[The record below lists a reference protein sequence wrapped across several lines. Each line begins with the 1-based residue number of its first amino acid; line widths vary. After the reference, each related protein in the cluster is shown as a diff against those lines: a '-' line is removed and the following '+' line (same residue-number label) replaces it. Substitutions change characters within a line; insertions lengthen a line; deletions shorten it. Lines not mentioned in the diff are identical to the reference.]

1 MTGALQGGQSV
12 EGKSKETLDAFIFI
26 SILAYGN

>member
-1 MTGALQGGQSV
+1 MTRALQGGQSV
-12 EGKSKETLDAFIFI
+12 EGKSKKALDAFLFI